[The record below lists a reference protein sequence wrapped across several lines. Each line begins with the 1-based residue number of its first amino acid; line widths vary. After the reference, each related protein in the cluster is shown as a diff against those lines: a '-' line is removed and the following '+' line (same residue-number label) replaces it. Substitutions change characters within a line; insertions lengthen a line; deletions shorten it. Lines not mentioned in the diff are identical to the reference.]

1 MDEAATDGPFVS
13 APAWPALPR
22 FLAPFLEVLDD
33 KARPRRE
40 PTRRSLMQYGV
51 ASDVVPT
58 VATETATRVRRKNRP
73 IAAKPAKS
81 LSGPNITFG
90 KGSVR

>member
-51 ASDVVPT
+51 A
-58 VATETATRVRRKNRP
+58 TRCRAYRRDRDCDPGPAQEPANRGKTRKVFVR
-73 IAAKPAKS
+73 AKHYIWEG
-81 LSGPNITFG
+81 L
-90 KGSVR
+90 R